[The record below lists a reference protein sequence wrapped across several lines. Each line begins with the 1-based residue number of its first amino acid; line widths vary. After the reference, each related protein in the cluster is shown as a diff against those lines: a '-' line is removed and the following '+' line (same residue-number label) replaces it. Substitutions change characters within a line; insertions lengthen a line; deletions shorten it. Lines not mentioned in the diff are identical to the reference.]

1 MSSVRERIAHLGDFT
16 LGPRVL
22 RMVAWAVPIGAA
34 GALAAWALLRL
45 IGGPLLILSFVMQL
59 IGVYKNG
66 EGLSG
71 LFTLPE
77 AAWEL
82 SLGIYCAWKGFRPS
96 SPIVEPDLVV
106 T

>member
-45 IGGPLLILSFVMQL
+45 IGLLTNLVFYQRINTRLVAPG
-59 IGVYKNG
+59 GVHHQAYPPG
-66 EGLSG
+66 RHPRFLGAGRLVG
-71 LFTLPE
+71 RRRWGDAL
-77 AAWEL
+77 AA
-82 SLGIYCAWKGFRPS
+82 
-96 SPIVEPDLVV
+96 
-106 T
+106 